1 MADAL
6 RQKATEAYLDDD
18 FVSAI
23 EFFKQA
29 SCGTLLQVC
38 TGLDHASPMMEI
50 LPHDA
55 KSLANSTS

>member
-29 SCGTLLQVC
+29 SCGFCKSVQ
-38 TGLDHASPMMEI
+38 ASIMQ
-50 LPHDA
+50 A
-55 KSLANSTS
+55 Q